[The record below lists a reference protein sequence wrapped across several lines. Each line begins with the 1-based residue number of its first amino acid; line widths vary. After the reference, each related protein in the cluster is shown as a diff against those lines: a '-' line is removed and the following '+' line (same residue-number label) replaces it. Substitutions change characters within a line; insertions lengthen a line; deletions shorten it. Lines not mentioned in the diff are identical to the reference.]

1 MGYAVSLPAR
11 SNPYCGF
18 KDDRERRNALI
29 ARDVRLVLIAGMS
42 TFVGTSTLWKEVLV
56 WLKTLVL

>member
-1 MGYAVSLPAR
+1 MGSAVSLAAR

-29 ARDVRLVLIAGMS
+29 ARDVRLVLIVGMS
-42 TFVGTSTLWKEVLV
+42 AFVGTSTPWKEVLA
-56 WLKTLVL
+56 WLKIFIL